1 MRHGSLFS
9 GIGGFDLAAEW
20 MGWDNVF
27 HCEWMPFPRK
37 ILSHYWPE
45 AISYHDI
52 TTTDFRQHAEQI
64 DILTGGFSCQPYS
77 AAGKRKGKDD
87 DRHLWPHML
96 RCIREVKPRWVV
108 GENVF
113 GLATWNGGWYSKRCA
128 LTLKLKVTP
137 FSRLFF
143 QLQPSTLRTEETEF
157 GLLPTPRTAD
167 VEGGTVKNVQT
178 DGKGYFRTNT
188 HGVRWGVKLRDVVE
202 SRMLPTPRA
211 FAYKDSATDR
221 GKSNLGEVTGAGS
234 QLNPRFVAEMM
245 GFPPNWTELPFQSGE
260 PNRSK
265 DMETP

>member
-1 MRHGSLFS
+1 MTSQLQ
-9 GIGGFDLAAEW
+9 IFD
-20 MGWDNVF
+20 N
-27 HCEWMPFPRK
+27 MPDKLTFLP
-37 ILSHYWPE
+37 
-45 AISYHDI
+45 A
-52 TTTDFRQHAEQI
+52 DFLVSRIAQRAN
-64 DILTGGFSCQPYS
+64 
-77 AAGKRKGKDD
+77 AKGKTMIVTSGHTCYDVFAKSN
-87 DRHLWPHML
+87 RVGLWAKTFSAL
-96 RCIREVKPRWVV
+96 LLGTE
-108 GENVF
+108 
-113 GLATWNGGWYSKRCA
+113 GWYSTRCA
-128 LTLKLKVTP
+128 LNLKLKVTP
-137 FSRLFF
+137 YNRLFF

-167 VEGGTVKNVQT
+167 VEVGTVKNVQT
-178 DGKGYFRTNT
+178 DGKGYYRTNT

-260 PNRSK
+260 PNQSK